1 MEGHKDDIKKLT
13 EDMNEFKVM
22 ILAVQEKQDN
32 TDKEIVEVNKED
44 IDTTMF
50 NQDTIKC
57 KCCHYQC

>member
-44 IDTTMF
+44 IHTTGELPNF
-50 NQDTIKC
+50 
-57 KCCHYQC
+57 